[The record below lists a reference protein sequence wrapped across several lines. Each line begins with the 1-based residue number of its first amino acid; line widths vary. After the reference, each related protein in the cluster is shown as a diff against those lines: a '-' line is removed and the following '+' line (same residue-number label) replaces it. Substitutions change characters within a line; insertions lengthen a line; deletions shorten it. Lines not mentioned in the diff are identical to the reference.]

1 MANDDIEIAQQL
13 VSGKLNKLGHK
24 FFHDSSIIYRS
35 STENVSIYWNLLQN
49 REKIL
54 SIISSG
60 DQILNTILAGNLN
73 IDGFDI
79 SRFPKYFLELKRAA
93 IISLALDEYI
103 KFFLDCSYLDDDD
116 ELYDMYIK
124 FRGNLDQEYR
134 YFWDSLFD
142 FFDVYEV
149 FGSNL
154 FSTMQLKTHNIVEFN
169 PYLQKDNYRKLKEQI
184 GKVNLN
190 YYQGDIKTLKLPN
203 KYDLINLSN
212 IINYETNYKDILEK
226 LPLKDGGIAL
236 TYLYFLSDTIREN
249 FRDCIFETPQ
259 KVDNGHIMIYRK

>member
-13 VSGKLNKLGHK
+13 VSGRLNKLGHK
-24 FFHDSSIIYRS
+24 FFHDSSIIYCS

-54 SIISSG
+54 SVISSG

-93 IISLALDEYI
+93 IISLSLDEYI
-103 KFFLDCSYLDDDD
+103 KFFFDCSYLDDDD

-134 YFWDSLFD
+134 CFWDSLFG

-154 FSTMQLKTHNIVEFN
+154 FSTMQLKIEKIIEFN
-169 PYLQKDNYRKLKEQI
+169 PYLQKNNYQELKGLIE
-184 GKVNLN
+184 KANLD
-190 YYQGDIKTLKLPN
+190 YYQGDIKKLELPN

-212 IINYETNYKDILEK
+212 IINYEINYKEILER

-236 TYLYFLSDTIREN
+236 TYLYSLSDDIIEN
-249 FRDCIFETPQ
+249 FQDCIFETPQ
-259 KVDNGHIMIYRK
+259 KVDNGHIMIYKK